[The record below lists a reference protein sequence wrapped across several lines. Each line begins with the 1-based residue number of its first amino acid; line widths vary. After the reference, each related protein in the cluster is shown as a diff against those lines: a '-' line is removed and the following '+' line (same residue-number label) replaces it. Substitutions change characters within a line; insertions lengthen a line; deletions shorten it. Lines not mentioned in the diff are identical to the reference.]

1 MKPTLCLLVALLCN
15 TTWAQH
21 PVSIHNALSGDG
33 TMRLYRLAIPVTKSA
48 YEQDLDSDYSNVI
61 DFWRECE
68 IFVNKMFV
76 PLGFCF
82 DVLEDE
88 KLVDLKDLPI
98 GNNDLPEVIY
108 FIVPTSFLFD
118 IIIS

>member
-1 MKPTLCLLVALLCN
+1 
-15 TTWAQH
+15 
-21 PVSIHNALSGDG
+21 
-33 TMRLYRLAIPVTKSA
+33 MRLYRLAIPVTKSA

-88 KLVDLKDLPI
+88 KLVDLEDLPI
-98 GNNDLPEVIY
+98 GNKDLPEIGNCTNNLNGVIGEENY
-108 FIVPTSFLFD
+108 DVAMWVTYGMWNHPRGHVWNVFVRPAS
-118 IIIS
+118 S